1 MKQLFLA
8 LLMAVGVTAAQA
20 QVTGNLGLT
29 SDYRFRGI
37 SQSQNAPAVQG
48 GIDYVNEPTGLYVG
62 NWNSSVSS
70 QLYTNGSGVESD
82 LYAGWKKDIYEG
94 ITIDVGSYN
103 YFYPRATTNAATGS
117 NYDTYEAFAGVG
129 YGPVA
134 VKYSQTLGNGYFG
147 TANARGTNY
156 TAMDLNQSFE
166 PLSAT
171 LKDLSFL
178 AHYGHT
184 NVAHTSNL
192 NYNDIN
198 VGLGYMLPQAWNIS
212 AKYYTNS
219 SMTGTFQNAN
229 TVNGQKLYKNA
240 FVASVTK
247 TFE

>member
-1 MKQLFLA
+1 MKKLLLA
-8 LLMAVGVTAAQA
+8 VLLAVGFTAAQA
-20 QVTGNLGLT
+20 QVTGNLGLA

-48 GIDYVNEPTGLYVG
+48 GIDYAHSSGFYVG

-82 LYAGWKKDIYEG
+82 LYAGYKKDIYKG
-94 ITIDVGSYN
+94 LTVDVGSYN
-103 YFYPRATTNAATGS
+103 YFYPRATTTAKTGS
-117 NYDTYEAFAGVG
+117 NFDTYEAFVGLG

-147 TANARGTNY
+147 TANAKNTNY
-156 TAMDLNQSFE
+156 TGADVNQSFE

-171 LKDLSFL
+171 LKDLSLL

-184 NVAHTSNL
+184 SVANSSNL

-198 VGLGYMLPQAWNIS
+198 VGLGYTLPQAWNIS

-240 FVASVTK
+240 VVATLTK